1 MQQFRNIEEAY
12 DICLTQGNIIPTEE
26 IDHDRI
32 RLTLRLIEEDIET
45 AKDAM
50 QKKRWNST
58 YKSNYDILHQLT
70 EAFLRFDRIKVKTH
84 LCLFTYL
91 CLKHPE
97 LELNWDFFERVRTK
111 RNGSLY
117 YANPITE
124 QDWKEVS
131 LPFNLYINQLKNKIK
146 EKLEK

>member
-1 MQQFRNIEEAY
+1 MHQPKTIEEAY

-26 IDHDRI
+26 IDQDRI
-32 RLTLRLIEEDIET
+32 RSTLRLIEEDIET
-45 AKDAM
+45 SKDAI
-50 QKKRWNST
+50 QKKRWNVA
-58 YKSNYDILHQLT
+58 YKSNYDILYQLT
-70 EAFLRFDRIKVKTH
+70 EAFLKFDKMRITTH
-84 LCLFTYL
+84 SCLFTYL

-111 RNGSLY
+111 YNGIKDD
-117 YANPITE
+117 AIPIIQ